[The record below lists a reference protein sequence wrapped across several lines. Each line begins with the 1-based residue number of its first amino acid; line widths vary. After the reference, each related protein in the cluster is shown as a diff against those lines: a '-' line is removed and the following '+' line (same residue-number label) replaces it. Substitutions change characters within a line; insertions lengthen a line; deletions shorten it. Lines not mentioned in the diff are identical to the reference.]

1 MAPDST
7 LAAGDEIA
15 ISASAARRIAALI
28 AAEGGSERLRLRV
41 AVSGGGCSGF
51 QYGFTLDD
59 ERHDDDRVFERDGA
73 GVLIDEVSL
82 ELLKGAQ
89 LDYVEDLMGSYFV
102 VRNPNASST
111 CGCGSSFSV

>member
-7 LAAGDEIA
+7 LPAGDEIA

-28 AAEGGSERLRLRV
+28 AAEGGGEGLRLRV

-59 ERHDDDRVFERDGA
+59 ERRDDDRVFERDGA

-82 ELLKGAQ
+82 ELLKGAE

-102 VRNPNASST
+102 VKNPNATST